1 MNYLKRLTIVTVL
14 LSVIVFSQ
22 LVNAQEYAQQV
33 WDQLQDDY
41 EYFSEYEDYYLLNYV
56 IGMLDEDE
64 TDYWTWDFYSDED
77 YLITAACDYDC
88 SDIDIS
94 IKDNY
99 GNILVEDTMTDDQP
113 YVEFSPDASGDYQI
127 EIHMYACDEEPCYYG
142 FGIFVK

>member
-1 MNYLKRLTIVTVL
+1 MNHVRRLTVVTVL
-14 LSVIVFSQ
+14 LFVIVLPQ
-22 LVNAQEYAQQV
+22 LTNAQEYAQQV

-56 IGMLDEDE
+56 IGMLDEED
-64 TDYWTWDFYSDED
+64 TDYWTWDFYSDES

-88 SDIDIS
+88 SDLDIS

-99 GNILVEDTMTDDQP
+99 GNVLVEDTMTDDQP
-113 YVEFSPDASGDYQI
+113 YVEFSPNASGDYQI